1 MKFLKVECGYGTYYQ
16 SGDYFISCRDEVGT
30 QPAYYQ
36 AYRSVPYVDR
46 PEDRYPWT
54 VDNRGLFKDTFGHNA
69 RFSSL
74 AAAQAAVRKFAEQ
87 QTRTAA

>member
-16 SGDYFISCRDEVGT
+16 SGDYFISCRDEIGT

-36 AYRSVPYVDR
+36 AYRAVAPRKS
-46 PEDRYPWT
+46 ERYPWT
-54 VDNRGLFKDTFGHNA
+54 VDNRGLFKDAFGHNA
-69 RFSSL
+69 RFTSL